1 MIELLLS
8 QQFWSTMV
16 ALFAIVVVVHTAI
29 NRDIPELKS
38 DVRALKQSVATQSV
52 VLERHSTLLG
62 SMKDDIHDIKRSLQ
76 NGHGHS

>member
-1 MIELLLS
+1 MMELLMS
-8 QQFWSTMV
+8 QQFWSMLM

-29 NRDIPELKS
+29 NRDIPELKQ
-38 DVRALKQSVATQSV
+38 DVRDLKESAATQSV

-76 NGHGHS
+76 NGHGHA